1 MRRPRSG
8 PTFHHSG
15 RPPLP
20 PLLGGLAGLIAP
32 VAALV
37 PAVSALLGGDQ
48 GAIDSPDS
56 SVAAAGLFLLVA
68 APTVWILSLL
78 DLSPVV
84 TLAAAIATS
93 LPLWFLAGAWLAT
106 RSRSWFEWVAKSA
119 GLALGWVVA
128 LLLLVATIGTLAS

>member
-1 MRRPRSG
+1 
-8 PTFHHSG
+8 
-15 RPPLP
+15 
-20 PLLGGLAGLIAP
+20 
-32 VAALV
+32 
-37 PAVSALLGGDQ
+37 VSALLGGDQ

-84 TLAAAIATS
+84 TLATS